1 MESPLLSPNNEKA
14 KSVEDIDIHSESD
27 ISYQPE
33 DNEGTY
39 KSFGDFLSAYSMR
52 VWGYTEPHNEY
63 PWTYVEGK
71 E

>member
-1 MESPLLSPNNEKA
+1 MESPHHDHTYDHA
-14 KSVEDIDIHSESD
+14 KSVEDINVDSESD
-27 ISYQPE
+27 VSFTPE
-33 DNEGTY
+33 NDDGTY

-63 PWTYVEGK
+63 PWTHVKK